1 MPRDSREP
9 HFFATDLESFRHI
22 KSLDAYIAL
31 FAPATPHHVAIGEKS
46 AYYLYST
53 CALKEIL
60 RFNNRAKVIALLRDP
75 IELVY
80 SYYYKVR
87 WTLDEDQADF
97 QTAWL
102 LQSERQAGR
111 RVPKGCRY
119 PFKLQ
124 YHAVAA
130 LESQVQRLFEL
141 LPADQIKVVL
151 FDDLVLS
158 PRRVYDDVLTFLGV
172 SSDNRCH
179 FPPVNQ
185 NRTYR
190 YAFFHRLM
198 ISPPKLW
205 TAAGAF
211 VNGSLHL
218 KRDGVF
224 GLYRG
229 LLSRWNYTSQPR
241 PPLSSDFR
249 RELQRVFAPEMKL
262 IEILTNGKR

>member
-1 MPRDSREP
+1 MVRQPNFFIVGAPRCGTSALRHYLRSHPAIFMPRDSREP

-198 ISPPKLW
+198 ISPPQTVDRCWGICQWLAAPQTRWSLW
-205 TAAGAF
+205 PLPRAI
-211 VNGSLHL
+211 VSME
-218 KRDGVF
+218 
-224 GLYRG
+224 LY
-229 LLSRWNYTSQPR
+229 
-241 PPLSSDFR
+241 
-249 RELQRVFAPEMKL
+249 
-262 IEILTNGKR
+262 